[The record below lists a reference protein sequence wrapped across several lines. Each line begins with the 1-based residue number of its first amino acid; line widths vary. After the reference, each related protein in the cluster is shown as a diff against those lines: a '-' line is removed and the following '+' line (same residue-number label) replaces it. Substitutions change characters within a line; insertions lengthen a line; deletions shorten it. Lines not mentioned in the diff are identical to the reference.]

1 MPTLLHLVDLITSDT
16 LTLAA
21 TGILAVAVLALLVL
35 IAWPSRAEPPR
46 AGQSRAQQS
55 RAQQSRAERTRI
67 DPPRY
72 TGEKARTATARTLA
86 ASGTAI
92 VDIAR
97 RTGLS
102 RDALVLMSA
111 MTGTSGT
118 GAATARQKAPASAR
132 LSLFQRLRGTGGA
145 RTSGAQVPA

>member
-21 TGILAVAVLALLVL
+21 TGILTVAVLALLVL
-35 IAWPSRAEPPR
+35 IAWPSRAEAARAEPARARQARVSPPYTASHRDAGGKPR
-46 AGQSRAQQS
+46 A
-55 RAQQSRAERTRI
+55 
-67 DPPRY
+67 
-72 TGEKARTATARTLA
+72 ATARALA

-102 RDALVLMSA
+102 RDALVLMSG
-111 MTGTSGT
+111 MTGMTGKSGSAT
-118 GAATARQKAPASAR
+118 ATARQKAPAAAR

-145 RTSGAQVPA
+145 TATGTQVPA